1 MIIFFYYTNN
11 KSTININNTNKYFS
25 MIKIYNQIF
34 ELYIILKWNAY
45 TPIIVKIK
53 CRYIMHYGSRTK

>member
-34 ELYIILKWNAY
+34 ELYIILK
-45 TPIIVKIK
+45 
-53 CRYIMHYGSRTK
+53 